1 MRLILPNSNASL
13 TGLTRGDIFNKING
27 TNLTTSNL
35 SSLLNNDNYTISLA
49 TYDDNET
56 TTISDVDLLTESI
69 NISTDS
75 LENSALTQE
84 QINKLDETTRILLA
98 DYQSTSKE
106 YESLKLYND
115 QVQKIINSQI
125 EEIAN
130 ILFQIDELDKTNQ
143 KIVPLMIKMI
153 NGLEDFI
160 NLDVP
165 FLMKERQDRLS
176 NLRSTMDRGDISTS
190 EKFRLITEA
199 YKTELEYG
207 RTIETYRD
215 TINIDGVDT
224 SADFL
229 RIGRIALTYL
239 TTDGSKGGYYD
250 LIEKTFLKSSGS
262 IKRATED
269 GLKIAAK
276 QAPPALIQIPI
287 YKD

>member
-1 MRLILPNSNASL
+1 MHLIMNKNILIFSL
-13 TGLTRGDIFNKING
+13 FSFFVLEA
-27 TNLTTSNL
+27 
-35 SSLLNNDNYTISLA
+35 ISQETALM
-49 TYDDNET
+49 NEP
-56 TTISDVDLLTESI
+56 DLLTESI

-98 DYQSTSKE
+98 EYQSTSKE
-106 YESLKLYND
+106 YESLRLYND

-125 EEIAN
+125 DEIAN
-130 ILFQIDELDKTNQ
+130 ILFQIEELDRTNQ

-165 FLMKERQDRLS
+165 FLMDERQNRLA
-176 NLRSTMDRGDISTS
+176 NLRTTMDRGDISTS

-250 LIEKTFLKSSGS
+250 LNDKVFLKSTGS
-262 IKRATED
+262 IRRATED

-287 YKD
+287 YKDK

>member
-1 MRLILPNSNASL
+1 MQSKMNKNILV
-13 TGLTRGDIFNKING
+13 
-27 TNLTTSNL
+27 
-35 SSLLNNDNYTISLA
+35 ISLFSSFSLISYA
-49 TYDDNET
+49 QQT
-56 TTISDVDLLTESI
+56 TTVNEIDLLTESI
-69 NISTDS
+69 NVSTDS
-75 LENSALTQE
+75 LANSALTQE
-84 QINKLDETTRILLA
+84 QIDKLDETTRILLA

-165 FLMKERQDRLS
+165 FLMNERQDRLA
-176 NLRSTMDRGDISTS
+176 NLRTTMDRGDISTS
-190 EKFRLITEA
+190 EKFRLIIEA

-207 RTIETYRD
+207 RTIESYRD
-215 TINIDGVDT
+215 NIVIEGVET

-239 TTDGSKGGYYD
+239 TVDGSKGGYWD
-250 LIEKTFLKSSGS
+250 TNNSSWEEASSS
-262 IKRATED
+262 IKRSTADALKVAT
-269 GLKIAAK
+269 K
-276 QAPPALIQIPI
+276 QAPPALIKIPV
-287 YKD
+287 YRNNDE